1 MYGGCLLCPL
11 YPLLVEFRRKIC
23 LFERVPRRLFIQSSS
38 SHVRLLLEAPCWLNA
53 VKKKKLHFSKERRS
67 AFLLF
72 DAKAIRGDALSIKCD
87 RILCFSKDRQGAYF
101 CPTYIEGGVL
111 SRIYG
116 LDSICRFYYIYICCQ
131 FVLHLSALLH
141 LWGLLHLRSIITFV
155 ASRWKSTL
163 LCFLV
168 FVFGLTFLKNHAVIS
183 ERFWTSLKR
192 WDGQLCSK
200 ESKRT
205 TCSTDWYF

>member
-1 MYGGCLLCPL
+1 M
-11 YPLLVEFRRKIC
+11 FIRKSA
-23 LFERVPRRLFIQSSS
+23 EAFIYSVFFISCATLTRS
-38 SHVRLLLEAPCWLNA
+38 AMLIKCS
-53 VKKKKLHFSKERRS
+53 KKKKKCIFRKS
-67 AFLLF
+67 AAALFLLF

-116 LDSICRFYYIYICCQ
+116 LDSICRFHYIYICCQ

-155 ASRWKSTL
+155 ASR
-163 LCFLV
+163 
-168 FVFGLTFLKNHAVIS
+168 
-183 ERFWTSLKR
+183 
-192 WDGQLCSK
+192 
-200 ESKRT
+200 
-205 TCSTDWYF
+205 

>member
-1 MYGGCLLCPL
+1 MFIRKSAEAFIYSVFFLSRATLTRTAMLIKCSKKTL
-11 YPLLVEFRRKIC
+11 Y
-23 LFERVPRRLFIQSSS
+23 
-38 SHVRLLLEAPCWLNA
+38 
-53 VKKKKLHFSKERRS
+53 FSKERRG

-116 LDSICRFYYIYICCQ
+116 LDSICRFYYIYIYCQ

-141 LWGLLHLRSIITFV
+141 LWSIITFV
-155 ASRWKSTL
+155 ASR
-163 LCFLV
+163 
-168 FVFGLTFLKNHAVIS
+168 
-183 ERFWTSLKR
+183 
-192 WDGQLCSK
+192 
-200 ESKRT
+200 
-205 TCSTDWYF
+205 

>member
-1 MYGGCLLCPL
+1 M
-11 YPLLVEFRRKIC
+11 FIRKSA
-23 LFERVPRRLFIQSSS
+23 EAFIYSVFFISCATLTRS
-38 SHVRLLLEAPCWLNA
+38 AMLIKCS
-53 VKKKKLHFSKERRS
+53 KKKKIAFFERARS

-116 LDSICRFYYIYICCQ
+116 LNSICRFFYICGQ

-141 LWGLLHLRSIITFV
+141 L
-155 ASRWKSTL
+155 
-163 LCFLV
+163 C
-168 FVFGLTFLKNHAVIS
+168 
-183 ERFWTSLKR
+183 
-192 WDGQLCSK
+192 
-200 ESKRT
+200 
-205 TCSTDWYF
+205 

>member
-1 MYGGCLLCPL
+1 M
-11 YPLLVEFRRKIC
+11 FIRKSA
-23 LFERVPRRLFIQSSS
+23 EAFIYSVFFISCATLTRS
-38 SHVRLLLEAPCWLNA
+38 AMLIKCSK
-53 VKKKKLHFSKERRS
+53 KKKKLHFSKERRS

-101 CPTYIEGGVL
+101 CPTYTEGGVL

-155 ASRWKSTL
+155 ASR
-163 LCFLV
+163 
-168 FVFGLTFLKNHAVIS
+168 
-183 ERFWTSLKR
+183 
-192 WDGQLCSK
+192 
-200 ESKRT
+200 
-205 TCSTDWYF
+205 